1 MARTGFFHHIGSFF
15 LLAAT
20 VLLIVVSISAPV
32 VNDIALLK
40 VKLANAT
47 DDHHSALTF
56 GTFGYCVT
64 NTAAGHDVCTGAHI
78 GYDPVAEI
86 LRVDSNIDDDF
97 SSATTK
103 AARTLTKIMIL
114 HPIAA
119 GVAFLAFL
127 LALGAGVIG
136 SFLGSLVSL
145 VAFVIAAVVLITDFV
160 LFSIVRKHINNT
172 SSILGNNNS
181 SSSSTHAKYGVAL
194 WLLLAA
200 AICSLIGTVVV
211 FLSCCSGRLH
221 SSRNVS
227 HHKGEPAYA
236 APARTRRGRFF

>member
-40 VKLANAT
+40 VKLSNAT
-47 DDHHSALTF
+47 DDHRSALTF

-64 NTAAGHDVCTGAHI
+64 TTAAGHDVCTGTHI
-78 GYDPVAEI
+78 GYNPVAEI
-86 LRVDSNIDDDF
+86 LRIDSNIDDDF
-97 SSATTK
+97 SSASTK
-103 AARTLTKIMIL
+103 AAKTLTKIMIL

-119 GVAFLAFL
+119 GVAFIAFL
-127 LALGAGVIG
+127 LALGAGVVG
-136 SFLGSLVSL
+136 SFIGSLVSL
-145 VAFVIAAVVLITDFV
+145 VAFVITAVVLITDFV
-160 LFSIVRKHINNT
+160 LFSILRRHINNT
-172 SSILGNNNS
+172 SSIINNNS
-181 SSSSTHAKYGVAL
+181 NSSTNAKYGVAL

-211 FLSCCSGRLH
+211 FLTCCSARLH

-227 HHKGEPAYA
+227 HHKVEPSYV